1 MSGDDCEKL
10 IVVQELREELR
21 RQRSSM
27 YITHEHDEGML
38 HSTVL
43 HAESAEHSKRME
55 DEITK

>member
-1 MSGDDCEKL
+1 MFSDDCEKL

-27 YITHEHDEGML
+27 YITHEQDEGML

-43 HAESAEHSKRME
+43 HAESEHSKRME